1 MPSYDRFHA
10 YSTLLRSNQNLTSY
24 PGDARGGTSRIGI
37 TMENNCEPVRLLTRE
52 EAAAL
57 LHATPKT
64 LANWHSSG
72 VGPPAVKISG
82 FIRYEEP
89 AFYAWYHANK
99 EVAA

>member
-1 MPSYDRFHA
+1 
-10 YSTLLRSNQNLTSY
+10 
-24 PGDARGGTSRIGI
+24 
-37 TMENNCEPVRLLTRE
+37 MENNCEPVRLLTRE